1 MKNTILFLAVSL
13 LVAGTVQAES
23 IGLIVAVQGSA
34 TATGASGAVRKLAL
48 QSDVFLND
56 IIKTAPASRLQIML
70 NDDSLVA
77 QGESSEMTIDEYVYN
92 PGKASDNVF
101 GARLGKGLFRTVT
114 GKITDLNPDRFAV
127 KTARAT
133 IGIRGCDLGYN
144 ITPSEDNISI
154 ITIPD
159 GKKIFIDPLL
169 GDQSLMVESPSFVT
183 VDDRGMIQQRDLTG
197 ADRSNAQQGTTP
209 GAGTPAIDPA
219 EAGTTGGDILSGGL
233 TGGESLIN
241 DGSIL
246 QNTDQPSE
254 SHDPY

>member
-1 MKNTILFLAVSL
+1 MKNIMTLFTL
-13 LVAGTVQAES
+13 LLFAAAMTYAADP
-23 IGLIVAVQGSA
+23 IGLVVAVQGSA
-34 TATGASGAVRKLAL
+34 TATDSAGSVRTLAIS
-48 QSDVFLND
+48 SDIFLND
-56 IIKTAPASRLQIML
+56 SIQTGPASRLQLML

-77 QGESSEMTIDEYVYN
+77 QGERSEMTIDEYVYN
-92 PGKASDNVF
+92 PANASDNAF

-154 ITIPD
+154 ITIPA

-219 EAGTTGGDILSGGL
+219 EAGATGGDILGGGL

-241 DGSIL
+241 EGSII
-246 QNTDQPSE
+246 QDTVQGD
-254 SHDPY
+254 SHYMP